1 LLMRKLRWFLLF
13 VCLGV
18 VAPLHAQA
26 ETTKESAEPSQIS
39 SLLAKAKT
47 YLGLPY
53 RYGGMSPKGFD
64 CSGFVRYVFGS
75 MGIDL
80 DRTSGSQ
87 AKQGDPIDLAH
98 IQPGDLLFF
107 STRGMRK
114 GISHVGI
121 YLGEGRFIH
130 ASNWGGSGRH
140 GVKLSE
146 LASNYFSDRLVA
158 IRRVVTQLGNNDNNK
173 QP

>member
-1 LLMRKLRWFLLF
+1 MLSRTLRNFLLSA
-13 VCLGV
+13 CLGAV
-18 VAPLHAQA
+18 LPLSAQ
-26 ETTKESAEPSQIS
+26 TAEPQPAPDAGQVST
-39 SLLAKAKT
+39 LLDKAKAL
-47 YLGLPY
+47 LGVHY
-53 RYGGMSPKGFD
+53 RWGGVTPKGFD

-114 GISHVGI
+114 GVSHVGI
-121 YLGEGRFIH
+121 YLGEGQFIH
-130 ASNWGGSGRH
+130 ASNWGGPGRR
-140 GVKLSE
+140 GVKLGE
-146 LASNYFSDRLVA
+146 LASDYFSERLVA
-158 IRRVVTQLGNNDNNK
+158 IRRVITQLNPDPK
-173 QP
+173 TP

>member
-1 LLMRKLRWFLLF
+1 MLSRTLRNFLLSA
-13 VCLGV
+13 CLGAV
-18 VAPLHAQA
+18 LPLSAQ
-26 ETTKESAEPSQIS
+26 TAEPQPAPDAGQVST
-39 SLLAKAKT
+39 LLDKAKAL
-47 YLGLPY
+47 LGVHY
-53 RYGGMSPKGFD
+53 RWGGVTPKGFD

-130 ASNWGGSGRH
+130 SSTWRGSGAH
-140 GVKLSE
+140 GVKLAD
-146 LASNYFSDRLVA
+146 LASNYFAERLVT
-158 IRRVVTQLGNNDNNK
+158 IRRVVTQLAPDDK
-173 QP
+173 TP

>member
-1 LLMRKLRWFLLF
+1 MLMRNLRWFLLF
-13 VCLGV
+13 FCLGV

-26 ETTKESAEPSQIS
+26 ETAKEVAEPSQIS

-87 AKQGDPIDLAH
+87 ANQGDPIDLAH
-98 IQPGDLLFF
+98 I
-107 STRGMRK
+107 
-114 GISHVGI
+114 
-121 YLGEGRFIH
+121 
-130 ASNWGGSGRH
+130 
-140 GVKLSE
+140 
-146 LASNYFSDRLVA
+146 
-158 IRRVVTQLGNNDNNK
+158 
-173 QP
+173 

>member
-1 LLMRKLRWFLLF
+1 MFRNLRRVVLL
-13 VCLGV
+13 VCLG
-18 VAPLHAQA
+18 ALLPLHGQA
-26 ETTKESAEPSQIS
+26 EAPKEAADPGLVTG
-39 SLLAKAKT
+39 LLAKAKT

-53 RYGGMSPKGFD
+53 RRGGVSPKGFD

-80 DRTSGSQ
+80 DRTSGAQ

-130 ASNWGGSGRH
+130 SSTWRGSGTH
-140 GVKLSE
+140 GVKLAD
-146 LASNYFSDRLVA
+146 LASNYFSERLVS
-158 IRRVVTQLGNNDNNK
+158 IRRVVTQLAPDDK
-173 QP
+173 TP

>member
-1 LLMRKLRWFLLF
+1 MVRNLRRFLLL

-18 VAPLHAQA
+18 LLPLQAQA
-26 ETTKESAEPSQIS
+26 EVRQEPAPSGMIT
-39 SLLAKAKT
+39 SLLTKAKT
-47 YLGLPY
+47 YLGMPY
-53 RYGGMSPKGFD
+53 RPGGISPKGFD

-87 AKQGDPIDLAH
+87 AKQGDPIDLAN

-130 ASNWGGSGRH
+130 AASMGGPGKH
-140 GVKLSE
+140 CVKLAD
-146 LASNYFSDRLVA
+146 LASDYFSERLVA
-158 IRRVVTQLGNNDNNK
+158 IRRVVTDLGKDSK
-173 QP
+173 TP

>member
-1 LLMRKLRWFLLF
+1 MFRNLRRVVLL
-13 VCLGV
+13 VCLG
-18 VAPLHAQA
+18 ALLPLHGQA
-26 ETTKESAEPSQIS
+26 EAPKEEAEPAQVTG
-39 SLLAKAKT
+39 LLAKAKT

-53 RYGGMSPKGFD
+53 RRGGMSPTKGFD

-80 DRTSGSQ
+80 DRTSGAQ
-87 AKQGDPIDLAH
+87 AKHGDPIDLAH

-130 ASNWGGSGRH
+130 SSTWRGSGAH
-140 GVKLSE
+140 GVKLAD
-146 LASNYFSDRLVA
+146 LASNYFAERLVS
-158 IRRVVTQLGNNDNNK
+158 IRRVVTQLAPDDK
-173 QP
+173 TP

>member
-1 LLMRKLRWFLLF
+1 
-13 VCLGV
+13 VCACLVAV
-18 VAPLHAQA
+18 VPLTGQTEEPKPA
-26 ETTKESAEPSQIS
+26 AEPSQVS
-39 SLLAKAKT
+39 TLLDKAKA
-47 YLGLPY
+47 LIGVHY
-53 RYGGMSPKGFD
+53 RWGGVTPKGFD

-87 AKQGDPIDLAH
+87 ARQGDPIDLAH

-121 YLGEGRFIH
+121 YLGEGQFIH
-130 ASNWGGSGRH
+130 ASNWGGPGKRCVRL
-140 GVKLSE
+140 GE
-146 LASNYFSDRLVA
+146 LATDYFADRLVA
-158 IRRVVTQLGNNDNNK
+158 IRRVVTQLGPDPK
-173 QP
+173 TP